1 MTTDPAYRR
10 AAGEDARRRRAP
22 RSGAWWRA
30 GLRVLITAIVLA
42 LILTV
47 AWPAPGLGSARF
59 LLVDGTPVMVGPGT
73 TVAQVAEARHVA
85 PAQGAKLDVAGDV
98 IVLGG
103 GGQGTVEVDSSVAP
117 LDLALLDGSVITTRR
132 GGDRFERLVRE
143 TAAIPHESRSEGS
156 GVVVALVQKGSD
168 GERETFVGDTTNR
181 KVAEFVTRE
190 PVDAVLRRTPGVTAG
205 QKAVAL
211 TFDDGPST
219 FTPQILAV
227 LAEKG
232 VSATFFWVGNV
243 AAGRPEMIGTAR
255 NAGHEVEN
263 HSWSHADLTKLSP
276 EAIKSEISR
285 AEQTLGGTRFLRP
298 PYGAYNTTV
307 AEQASALGQRLVLW
321 DVDTLD
327 WKIREASSIVSRVQ
341 AAVRPGAVI
350 LMHDGGGDRS
360 QTVAALPTV
369 IDWLLNEGYALT
381 TVQHITN

>member
-1 MTTDPAYRR
+1 MTTAPASRR
-10 AAGEDARRRRAP
+10 AGGDARRRRAS
-22 RSGAWWRA
+22 RQSVRWRVV
-30 GLRVLITAIVLA
+30 LRVLVAAIMLA

-47 AWPAPGLGSARF
+47 TWPASDLGSAEF
-59 LLVDGTPVMVGPGT
+59 LMVDGTPVMVGPGT
-73 TVAQVAEARHVA
+73 TVAQVADVRHVA
-85 PAQGAKLDVAGDV
+85 PGPGAKLDVAGDV

-103 GGQGTVEVDSSVAP
+103 GSPGTVEVDSSVAA
-117 LDLALLDGSVITTRR
+117 LDLTLHDGSVITTRR
-132 GGDRFERLVRE
+132 GSDHSERLVRK
-143 TAAIPHESRSEGS
+143 TAAIPHESRTEGG

-168 GERETFVGDTTNR
+168 GEREAFVGDTTER

-190 PVDAVLRRTPGVTAG
+190 PVDAVLRRSPGVAAG

-232 VSATFFWVGNV
+232 ISATFFWVGNV
-243 AAGRPEMIGTAR
+243 AAGRPEMIGAAR
-255 NAGHEVEN
+255 SAGHEVEN

-276 EAIKSEISR
+276 EAIGSEISR
-285 AEQTLGGTRFLRP
+285 AGQTLGGTRFLRP
-298 PYGAYNTTV
+298 PYGAYDTTV
-307 AEQASALGQRLVLW
+307 AEQADALGQRLVLW

-360 QTVAALPTV
+360 QTVAALPAL

-381 TVQHITN
+381 TVQHLSI